1 MWEKFERSW
10 YWLESNGDK
19 RLAYLY
25 KNPDMNNELGFGFN
39 IADGG
44 GFIPLF
50 DLTENTKVTL
60 AIKGE
65 L

>member
-19 RLAYLY
+19 SLAYLY
-25 KNPDMNNELGFGFN
+25 RNPDMNNELGFGFN

-50 DLTENTKVTL
+50 DLTKDTIVTL
-60 AIKGE
+60 AIKE
-65 L
+65 E

>member
-19 RLAYLY
+19 SLAYLY

>member
-1 MWEKFERSW
+1 MWEQFERSW

-19 RLAYLY
+19 SLAYLY
-25 KNPDMNNELGFGFN
+25 RNPDMNNELGFGFN

-50 DLTENTKVTL
+50 DLTKDTIIKL

-65 L
+65 

>member
-1 MWEKFERSW
+1 
-10 YWLESNGDK
+10 
-19 RLAYLY
+19 LAYLY